1 MSRSD
6 APVQPAGSPSRA
18 RPLRADAERNRQRLI
33 AAAHQVFAERGLEVT
48 LDDIARHAGVGVG
61 TAYRRFADREALIEA
76 VFDSEVQR
84 IVTIAEQALRHE
96 DAWGGLVE
104 FLTAAGRDF
113 AEDRGLREVL
123 LEGTH
128 GAKRV
133 AASRNQLTPA
143 VGALITRA
151 QRDGS
156 LRDDFEATDLPLIQL
171 MIGAAAQQTQAM
183 TPGIWQR
190 YLTLILDGL
199 RTERNAPSP
208 LPHRALTQD
217 EFDQSVPRTIQPRPP
232 AAATPAEPP
241 AGHGA
246 RNPNRDGQ
254 TPPAPER

>member
-1 MSRSD
+1 MSPRSTP
-6 APVQPAGSPSRA
+6 AQVAGSPSRP

-33 AAAHQVFAERGLEVT
+33 AAARQVFADRGLEVT

-84 IVTIAEQALRHE
+84 IVTLAERALGHE
-96 DAWGGLVE
+96 DAWSGLVE
-104 FLTAAGRDF
+104 FLTASGRDF

-123 LEGTH
+123 LHGTH
-128 GAKRV
+128 GESRI
-133 AASRNQLTPA
+133 AASRNRLTPA
-143 VGALITRA
+143 VGALIARA
-151 QRDGS
+151 QREGS

-171 MIGAAAQQTQAM
+171 MIGAAAHQTRTV

-199 RTERNAPSP
+199 RAERDAPSP

-217 EFDQSVPRTIQPRPP
+217 EFEQSVPRTVQPR
-232 AAATPAEPP
+232 AEPP
-241 AGHGA
+241 TGRGTRKAQPHGGAG
-246 RNPNRDGQ
+246 
-254 TPPAPER
+254 PAADT